1 MDVTNIANTATSMN
15 EAFIQQAS
23 GTAVLKKALDIS
35 ADNAMA
41 LIEAIPKNIPAQHL
55 PPHLGQ
61 NINTTA

>member
-1 MDVTNIANTATSMN
+1 MDVTGIASTATKMS

-35 ADNAMA
+35 TENAKT
-41 LIEAIPKNIPAQHL
+41 LIETIPDNKPAQNL
-55 PPHLGQ
+55 PSHLGQ

>member
-1 MDVTNIANTATSMN
+1 MDVTNIANTATTMN

-41 LIEAIPKNIPAQHL
+41 LIEAIPDNKAAQHL
-55 PPHLGQ
+55 PSHLGQ

>member
-1 MDVTNIANTATSMN
+1 MDVTDIASTATTMS

-35 ADNAMA
+35 AENAIK
-41 LIEAIPKNIPAQHL
+41 LIEAIPDNTPAQNL